1 MTLSGGLST
10 VDIALQNVCHICLCF
25 SWNRWASSEID
36 KHCLVDIARWCK
48 NITGQSFDIIT
59 VHKFLEAVF
68 IKKSTKVKRKGKR
81 ICGQW
86 QEGFTCA
93 WLEPSVL
100 RKHFLI
106 LFSCN
111 VLEFQSFCKQGLDI
125 LIVWRCSW
133 WSFKARNRLLRQSGK
148 NNYCV
153 WLFQLTERWRTLAD
167 YTLESLIRRPQLRV
181 SWI

>member
-1 MTLSGGLST
+1 MF
-10 VDIALQNVCHICLCF
+10 VIFVCAFQNIDELQVKLINT
-25 SWNRWASSEID
+25 
-36 KHCLVDIARWCK
+36 ARWTFHGGHSK
-48 NITGQSFDIIT
+48 MRQKYNWTIFWYYYSAQMSKSHIIT
-59 VHKFLEAVF
+59 
-68 IKKSTKVKRKGKR
+68 KSTKVKRKGKR

-86 QEGFTCA
+86 QEGFTA

-100 RKHFLI
+100 RKYFLS
-106 LFSCN
+106 LSSCI
-111 VLEFQSFCKQGLDI
+111 VLEFYSFCKQGLDI

-148 NNYCV
+148 NNCCV

-167 YTLESLIRRPQLRV
+167 YTLESLILADCTLESLIVRPQLRV